1 MLIALFSIM
10 KKESSYQHIFKYT
23 GLFGG
28 VQGLNILIG
37 IVRNKIIAL
46 LLGPIGVGFI
56 SIYNTASV
64 FLQNS
69 TNFGLQMSGVRDVS
83 RAFDSGNADA
93 LQEKIRILR
102 LWSLIVGG
110 IGFVATAMLCRALS
124 EWAFSSGEYTIEFLL
139 LAPIVAMAAIAGGE
153 TAILKATRRLKQL
166 AQISV
171 LGVVGSL
178 IVSVPLY
185 MKWGND
191 GIIPSLILI
200 GIVQLL
206 LAVVYS
212 YRIYP
217 LKLRFSKNDILEG
230 RGMIN
235 VGIAFMLAGILNSGA
250 DFFVRTYLGDISMSL
265 AGFYNVGYMITVSYA
280 GIVFAAMET
289 DYFPHLSGVSNDTR
303 KMNGAVNRQIE
314 VSTIMISPLLVILMI
329 SLPILIP
336 LLFSKQFIPVIGMTQ
351 LAIIAIQFRTLNLPV
366 SYIMLAKGDSR
377 SFLFNEFIYDVLL
390 IVTIILGYNNWGLDG
405 TGLALAVTGFVY
417 AVYLISYCSYKYDL
431 ELSGGTIR
439 KFLVYLSFCLST
451 LCLVMFTTGVFYW
464 TIGILMILL
473 SSLYSYK
480 NYRLHNGN
488 G

>member
-178 IVSVPLY
+178 MVSVPLY

-217 LKLRFSKNDILEG
+217 LKLRCSKNDILEG

-265 AGFYNVGYMITVSYA
+265 AGFYNV
-280 GIVFAAMET
+280 
-289 DYFPHLSGVSNDTR
+289 GVSNDTR

-366 SYIMLAKGDSR
+366 SYIMLAKGDSK
-377 SFLFNEFIYDVLL
+377 SFLFNEFIYDILL
-390 IVTIILGYNNWGLDG
+390 IVNIILGYNNWGLDG

-451 LCLVMFTTGVFYW
+451 LFIVMFTTGVLYW

-473 SSLYSYK
+473 SSLYSYR

>member
-1 MLIALFSIM
+1 
-10 KKESSYQHIFKYT
+10 
-23 GLFGG
+23 
-28 VQGLNILIG
+28 
-37 IVRNKIIAL
+37 
-46 LLGPIGVGFI
+46 
-56 SIYNTASV
+56 
-64 FLQNS
+64 
-69 TNFGLQMSGVRDVS
+69 
-83 RAFDSGNADA
+83 
-93 LQEKIRILR
+93 
-102 LWSLIVGG
+102 
-110 IGFVATAMLCRALS
+110 MLCRALS

-366 SYIMLAKGDSR
+366 SYIMLAKGDSK
-377 SFLFNEFIYDVLL
+377 SFLFNEFIYD
-390 IVTIILGYNNWGLDG
+390 IL
-405 TGLALAVTGFVY
+405 
-417 AVYLISYCSYKYDL
+417 
-431 ELSGGTIR
+431 
-439 KFLVYLSFCLST
+439 
-451 LCLVMFTTGVFYW
+451 
-464 TIGILMILL
+464 
-473 SSLYSYK
+473 
-480 NYRLHNGN
+480 
-488 G
+488 

>member
-1 MLIALFSIM
+1 M
-10 KKESSYQHIFKYT
+10 
-23 GLFGG
+23 
-28 VQGLNILIG
+28 NILIG

-166 AQISV
+166 AQISI

-314 VSTIMISPLLVILMI
+314 VSTIMISPLLVMLMI

-336 LLFSKQFIPVIGMTQ
+336 LLFSKQFIPVIGMT
-351 LAIIAIQFRTLNLPV
+351 
-366 SYIMLAKGDSR
+366 
-377 SFLFNEFIYDVLL
+377 LL
-390 IVTIILGYNNWGLDG
+390 
-405 TGLALAVTGFVY
+405 
-417 AVYLISYCSYKYDL
+417 
-431 ELSGGTIR
+431 
-439 KFLVYLSFCLST
+439 
-451 LCLVMFTTGVFYW
+451 
-464 TIGILMILL
+464 
-473 SSLYSYK
+473 
-480 NYRLHNGN
+480 
-488 G
+488 